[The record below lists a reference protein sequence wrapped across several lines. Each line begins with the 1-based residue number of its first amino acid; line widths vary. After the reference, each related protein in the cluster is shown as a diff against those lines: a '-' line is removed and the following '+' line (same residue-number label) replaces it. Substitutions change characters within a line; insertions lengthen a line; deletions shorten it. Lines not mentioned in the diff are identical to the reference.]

1 MHHAIYAQILLTLA
15 ASVLLVALFRRINLP
30 TILAYLVVGL
40 FLGQMGLEFFAPNS
54 NAYIIAEV
62 GVVFMLFTLGLEFS
76 LPRVIAMK
84 TQVLGLGSLQV
95 VLCILF
101 YFIIASLFKLDW
113 TVSLV
118 IASALAMSSTAIVT
132 KQLDDQQEVNHRH
145 GILSIATLLFQ
156 DMAAVPLLILVPI
169 LASAEPELITSTI
182 SLALLKGT
190 IAFLIIIAF
199 GKWLL
204 PKLFHE
210 VASSHSDELFV
221 MTSLTVALVASWFTQ
236 WLGLSMALGAFMA
249 GMLLAESQ
257 FKHQIET
264 EIRPFRDIL
273 LGLFFI
279 TIGTLIDIELL
290 FHHTFLILGLL
301 IAFMISKLG
310 LILVIARVMKESFED
325 AFKASLILSH
335 AGELGFVLIGLA
347 RQQNIL
353 NDEVASIILS
363 VGVLSMFISPFL
375 IRYSTAINN
384 LLFPKSDHLKQHSAS
399 KRLISEA
406 VKGFKFHVIICGFGR
421 NGQTIKRFLDRMD
434 IVSVVLDLD
443 PVRVKEASTAG
454 EAIFYGDATRKSI
467 LNAAEI
473 SNARLVI
480 VTFDNPKS
488 TMDLLATTRHNY
500 PHVPV
505 LVRTKDDSHLEKFLQ
520 NGATKVI
527 PESLESCLMLVGQV
541 LYTLG
546 LPLKQ
551 IIEEIQSVRDD
562 RYHLLQSF
570 FHGSSSDLMRVLQ
583 THHEQLHA
591 VVLTGNAF
599 AIGKAI
605 NEIELPEK
613 TCIEAVK
620 RGKTSFT
627 PPDRNLMLQ
636 LGDIVLLSGEPDYI
650 EHAENRLFSG

>member
-1 MHHAIYAQILLTLA
+1 MTLA

-40 FLGQMGLEFFAPNS
+40 FMGQMGLEFFAPNS
-54 NAYIIAEV
+54 NAYIVAEV

-76 LPRVIAMK
+76 LPRVVAMK
-84 TQVLGLGSLQV
+84 KLVLGLGSLQV
-95 VLCILF
+95 ILCSVIF
-101 YFIIASLFKLDW
+101 FAIASLFGLNW

-118 IASALAMSSTAIVT
+118 IAAALAMSSTAIVT
-132 KQLDDQQEVNHRH
+132 KQLDEQQEVNQRH

-156 DMAAVPLLILVPI
+156 DMAAVPLLIMVPI
-169 LASAEPELITSTI
+169 LASANPEVITSTI
-182 SLALLKGT
+182 FIALVKG
-190 IAFLIIIAF
+190 AFAFAVIIAI

-210 VASSHSDELFV
+210 VAASHSDELFV

-236 WLGLSMALGAFMA
+236 WLGLSMALGAFLA

-279 TIGTLIDIELL
+279 TIGTLINFETLL
-290 FHHTFLILGLL
+290 EHSLLIALLL
-301 IAFMISKLG
+301 IAFVAIKLFIIVSIARLMQEKFEDSFKAG
-310 LILVIARVMKESFED
+310 LILSQG
-325 AFKASLILSH
+325 
-335 AGELGFVLIGLA
+335 GELGFVLIGLA

-353 NDEVASIILS
+353 GDEVASIILS
-363 VGVLSMFISPFL
+363 VGVLSMFASPFM
-375 IRYSTAINN
+375 IRYSSEITQRFSGDQSQA
-384 LLFPKSDHLKQHSAS
+384 KQHSAS
-399 KRLISEA
+399 KHLISQA

-421 NGQTIKRFLDRMD
+421 NGQTIKRFLDRLD
-434 IVSVVLDLD
+434 IQSVVLDLD

-454 EAIFYGDATRKSI
+454 EAIFYGDATRRSI
-467 LNAAEI
+467 LNAAGIE
-473 SNARLVI
+473 NARLVV
-480 VTFDNPKS
+480 VTFDNKKS
-488 TMDLLATTRHNY
+488 TLDLLATTRLHY
-500 PHVPV
+500 PQIPV
-505 LVRTKDDSHLEKFLQ
+505 MVRTKDDSNLERFLH
-520 NGATKVI
+520 NGATQVI

-546 LPLKQ
+546 LPLRK
-551 IIEEIQSVRDD
+551 IIDEIQNVRDD

-570 FHGSSSDLMRVLQ
+570 FHGASSDLMRVLQ

-591 VVLTGNAF
+591 VVLTGNAN
-599 AIGKAI
+599 AIGKEI
-605 NEIELPEK
+605 NQIQLPEK
-613 TCIEAVK
+613 IYIEAVK
-620 RGKTSFT
+620 RGKQSFT

-650 EHAENRLFSG
+650 ERAENQLFSG